1 MPSFMKSG
9 RVSVL
14 APLAATGMLMLAPPA
29 LAGTTQHVKQS
40 LGPLVADA
48 PAGALCDFAYHEQTS
63 FTQNTTRFFDD
74 AGRLV
79 RVEDHVD
86 LLILHTNADTGQT
99 LTERDDYAAH
109 VDLVTD
115 EATVTG
121 QTWHLRNEDGRLVV
135 TGAGL
140 YAQDLITGEVIRETA
155 NAKTDV
161 AGTLCPA
168 LGGGPAA

>member
-1 MPSFMKSG
+1 MWNQL
-9 RVSVL
+9 RTVL
-14 APLAATGMLMLAPPA
+14 AALAALAATSTLLLVSPA
-29 LAGTTQHVKQS
+29 FAGTSQHVRQS
-40 LGPLVADA
+40 LGPFVADA
-48 PAGALCDFAYHEQTS
+48 PAGVLCDFAYQEQTS

-74 AGRLV
+74 AGDLV

-86 LLILHTNADTGQT
+86 LRILHRNADTGQT
-99 LTERDDYAAH
+99 LTERDHYAAH
-109 VDLVTD
+109 VNLING

-140 YAQDLITGEVIRETA
+140 YLQDLATGEVVLETP

-168 LGGGPAA
+168 LGGAPAA